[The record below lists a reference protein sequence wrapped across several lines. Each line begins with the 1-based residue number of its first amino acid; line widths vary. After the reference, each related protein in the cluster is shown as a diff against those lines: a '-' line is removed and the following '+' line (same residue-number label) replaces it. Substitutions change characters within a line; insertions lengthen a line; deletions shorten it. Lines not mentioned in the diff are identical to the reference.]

1 MKTRPYVKTVNVD
14 RAGLWVTSAPII
26 SRLDIELTERC
37 NNNCIHCYIN
47 LPANDPAAKRKELST
62 NALKN
67 ILKEAVSLGCMSVRF
82 TGGEPLLRRDFEEL
96 YVFARRAGL
105 KVLIFTN
112 ATLITPGLADLW
124 ARIPPLERIEVSM
137 YGMEKKSYE
146 SVTRIEGSYAAARRG
161 IRLLQR
167 HRIPFSV
174 KNALLPGNMHEQKAF
189 DSWAKTIPWMDR
201 SPGYSMFYY
210 LRARRDD
217 ARKNERIRSLRLSPE
232 KGLEVMAA
240 DKDSYI
246 REMKQFCSK
255 FMRPSG
261 RVLFSC
267 GAGCGGC
274 VDAYGM
280 LQPCMMLRH
289 PDAVYDLKKGS
300 LKHALEVF
308 FPKLRKIKAS
318 NPEYLQRCAKC
329 FLHGLCEQCPGQ
341 SWMEHATL
349 DTPVEYHCRVAHAQ
363 ARYLGLLEK
372 DEYGWEVRE
381 WKKRIYD
388 FCGEGD
394 VYGQKAKKSMEQA

>member
-1 MKTRPYVKTVNVD
+1 MF
-14 RAGLWVTSAPII
+14 

-47 LPANDPAAKRKELST
+47 LPANDAAAKRKELST
-62 NALKN
+62 DALKK
-67 ILKEAVSLGCMSVRF
+67 ILNEAVSLGCMSVRF

-96 YVFARRAGL
+96 YVLARRSGL
-105 KVLIFTN
+105 KVMIFTN
-112 ATLITPGLADLW
+112 ATLITSRLAALW
-124 ARIPPLERIEVSM
+124 SKIPPLERIEVSV
-137 YGMEKKSYE
+137 YGMKKKSYE
-146 SVTRIEGSYAAARRG
+146 SVTRTAGSYKAAWRG
-161 IRLLQR
+161 IRLLQKSK
-167 HRIPFSV
+167 IPFIV
-174 KNALLPGNMHEQKAF
+174 KNALLPGNTCEQQEFTA
-189 DSWAKTIPWMDR
+189 WARTIPWMDQP
-201 SPGYSMFYY
+201 PGYSLFYY

-217 ARKNERIRSLRLSPE
+217 ARKNERIRSLRLNPE
-232 KGLEVMAA
+232 KGLEVLTAH
-240 DKDSYI
+240 KDSYI

-261 RVLFSC
+261 HTLFSC

-300 LKHALEVF
+300 LKRALEVF
-308 FPKLRKIKAS
+308 FPKLRKRKAS
-318 NPEYLQRCAKC
+318 NPEYLRRCAKC

-363 ARYLGLLEK
+363 ARYLGLIKK
-372 DEYGWEVRE
+372 DERAWEVIN
-381 WKKRIYD
+381 WKQRIGD
-388 FCGEGD
+388 FTSKTEG
-394 VYGQKAKKSMEQA
+394 GWQ